1 MSWASTPTPPGSG
14 DVALDTLREFLPEL
28 FFFAKSNP
36 EGFFLPFFGR
46 LFKGTAIG
54 GGSVAWST
62 MGSGGGRSEGSTG
75 IYSQM
80 TRF

>member
-1 MSWASTPTPPGSG
+1 MSWASALTPPGSG
-14 DVALDTLREFLPEL
+14 DAALEAPREFFPEV

-46 LFKGTAIG
+46 RFKGTAIG
-54 GGSVAWST
+54 GGSCAWST
-62 MGSGGGRSEGSTG
+62 TGTGGGRSDGSTG
-75 IYSQM
+75 INSQM

>member
-1 MSWASTPTPPGSG
+1 MSG
-14 DVALDTLREFLPEL
+14 DVALETPREFLPEV

-46 LFKGTAIG
+46 LFRGTAIG
-54 GGSVAWST
+54 GGSGAWST
-62 MGSGGGRSEGSTG
+62 IGSGGGRSAGSTG
-75 IYSQM
+75 INSQM